1 MSVFLQIMSLL
12 LIVCML
18 LLLWGC
24 STRPASVPLM
34 DTPDDVLLLATVQ
47 MPLPYIE
54 TLPTHFNLRPAF
66 ASTPSFALPQVGG
79 SGLMTPP
86 PDCFRQAQRGL
97 VCIGQVVNTGL
108 QAVENLRLRLRIGG
122 STQTI
127 SPEQRV
133 IPAGSFAP
141 YRVIF
146 SDATDERATAT
157 LLSLRES
164 SAPLPPVTVL
174 TETGSYIP
182 QRTGY
187 GLYEYEATLRADDD
201 YRQPW
206 QAIITLFGDSQQV
219 VGYRVLEQHEALAA
233 GQTVTLRALITP
245 LLVDTRYYTTL
256 TISPR

>member
-1 MSVFLQIMSLL
+1 MSLL

-34 DTPDDVLLLATVQ
+34 DSADDAPLLATVQ
-47 MPLPYIE
+47 MPLPYVE

-66 ASTPSFALPQVGG
+66 AYTPSLALSQAGG
-79 SGLMTPP
+79 SGVMTPP

-97 VCIGQVVNTGL
+97 VCIGQAINTSL
-108 QAVENLRLRLRIGG
+108 QAVENLRLRLRIGD

-127 SPEQRV
+127 TPEQRV
-133 IPAGSFAP
+133 IPAGGFAP

-146 SDATDERATAT
+146 PHAADERANAT

-164 SAPLPPVTVL
+164 SATPPSLTVL
-174 TETGSYIP
+174 AETGSYLP

-187 GLYEYEATLRADDD
+187 GFYQYEATLRADED

-206 QAIITLFGDSQQV
+206 QAIITLFSGSQQV
-219 VGYRVLEQHEALAA
+219 VGYRVLEQHNELLR
-233 GQTVTLRALITP
+233 GETVTLRTSITP

>member
-1 MSVFLQIMSLL
+1 
-12 LIVCML
+12 ML

-34 DTPDDVLLLATVQ
+34 DSTDDALLLATVR
-47 MPLPYIE
+47 MPLRYVE
-54 TLPTHFNLRPAF
+54 TLPTHATLRPTFAF
-66 ASTPSFALPQVGG
+66 TPSVQAGS

-97 VCIGQVVNTGL
+97 VCIGQIVNTGL
-108 QAVENLRLRLRIGG
+108 QAVENLRLRLQSG
-122 STQTI
+122 SATQTVT
-127 SPEQRV
+127 PEQRL
-133 IPAGSFAP
+133 IPSGGFAP

-146 SDATDERATAT
+146 PNADNERASVAV
-157 LLSLRES
+157 LSLRES
-164 SAPLPPVTVL
+164 DLTPPKVTVL
-174 TETGSYIP
+174 TETGRYTP

-187 GLYEYEATLRADDD
+187 GIYHYEAILRAEDD

-206 QAIITLFGDSQQV
+206 QAIVTLFSGHQQV
-219 VGYRVLEQHEALAA
+219 VGYRIIEQHEALIA